1 MKTAIVVASFSLIT
15 ALSGLATAHAGGFND
30 RTALPEVVSSRTAPQ
45 DWNIPVVRSFN
56 NRTALPEVVSS
67 RTAPQDWGI
76 PVVQGFNDRS
86 LHAIA
91 ARESIAN
98 TGRARV
104 ATDAHCDLAPRFGF
118 KNPTSFA
125 PC

>member
-1 MKTAIVVASFSLIT
+1 MKTTLVAASFTLMT
-15 ALSGLATAHAGGFND
+15 ALSGLATVQAGGFND
-30 RTALPEVVSSRTAPQ
+30 RTT
-45 DWNIPVVRSFN
+45 
-56 NRTALPEVVSS
+56 LPEVVSS

-86 LHAIA
+86 LHATA
-91 ARESIAN
+91 TRESAAN

-104 ATDAHCDLAPRFGF
+104 TTSTPNTHCDLAPRFGF
-118 KNPTSFA
+118 KNRTSFA

>member
-1 MKTAIVVASFSLIT
+1 MKTVISAASFTLIT
-15 ALSGLATAHAGGFND
+15 ALSGLATVQAGGFND
-30 RTALPEVVSSRTAPQ
+30 RTALPEVVST
-45 DWNIPVVRSFN
+45 
-56 NRTALPEVVSS
+56 

-98 TGRARV
+98 TGRTRV

-118 KNPTSFA
+118 KNRTSFA